1 MMIEDI
7 AKFDSDFYYG
17 LLLLFVLLILLLLF
31 VLLLEY
37 MLCRDCLVIVGR

>member
-1 MMIEDI
+1 MIEDI
-7 AKFDSDFYYG
+7 ASFDSDFYYG
-17 LLLLFVLLILLLLF
+17 LLLFVLLLF